1 MSTLLVLA
9 LLGLNPPAPGPTFD
23 VDKDKG
29 TADGGEKKK
38 KKKDDDEKGEEDL
51 FVVPSRT

>member
-1 MSTLLVLA
+1 MSTLLVIA

-38 KKKDDDEKGEEDL
+38 KKDDDEKGEEDL
-51 FVVPSRT
+51 FVAPALG